1 MLIDSTKFMYI
12 TFQRCRHAQ
21 PHRDLIL
28 DAQLETGLLLD
39 LLIQTLDAVKL
50 NDALVVEI
58 PEIENN
64 SILAVIQQE
73 VELSPDANRAKL
85 SFLSETKQRLF
96 CLVCVGVQEL
106 KQLWTSDSSDS
117 QMAVKS
123 LGYALHNIPRLFRSS
138 EEFDPYLYGFSF
150 RVAAAYWSELSIEM
164 RQALCDA
171 VELELAQVEELVRT
185 EGFAIHMWSH
195 ILRKTIQDEQ
205 K

>member
-1 MLIDSTKFMYI
+1 MLIDGTKLMYI
-12 TFQRCRHAQ
+12 AFQRCRHAQ
-21 PHRDLIL
+21 LYRELLL

-39 LLIQTLDAVKL
+39 LLIQTLDAVKR
-50 NDALVVEI
+50 NDALVVES

-64 SILAVIQQE
+64 LMLTVIQQE
-73 VELSPDANRAKL
+73 VESSPDANRGKL

-96 CLVCVGVQEL
+96 GLACVGVQEL
-106 KQLWTSDSSDS
+106 KQLWTSNSE
-117 QMAVKS
+117 MAVQS
-123 LGYALHNIPRLFRSS
+123 LGYALHNIPHLLRSS
-138 EEFDPYLYGFSF
+138 EELAPSLYCFSF

-195 ILRKTIQDEQ
+195 SRDRRA
-205 K
+205 